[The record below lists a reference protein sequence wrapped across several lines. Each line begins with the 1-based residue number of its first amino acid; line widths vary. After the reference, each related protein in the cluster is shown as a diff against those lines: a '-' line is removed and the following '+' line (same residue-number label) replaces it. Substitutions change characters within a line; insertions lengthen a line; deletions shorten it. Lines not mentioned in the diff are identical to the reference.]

1 MQIPFTYPKKHFTT
15 EKKICIKKYNHVNF
29 FFFNLNEAKDTQRIL
44 ANKTIPNSVAK
55 TG

>member
-1 MQIPFTYPKKHFTT
+1 MSI
-15 EKKICIKKYNHVNF
+15 F
-29 FFFNLNEAKDTQRIL
+29 FFYLNEAKDTQRIL